1 MCVDAKGEGWV
12 RMAEL
17 SGGPLDA
24 LPGCECK
31 ASERVSGVVKPEWA
45 HALRLDLAPESI
57 PCAVYVPF
65 VE

>member
-1 MCVDAKGEGWV
+1 
-12 RMAEL
+12 MAEL